1 MAKGFIIAA
10 IRKKENFSV
19 AVKSNVRII
28 FDLCP
33 NILEIHERIKISHK
47 EGKKIFIH
55 IDLAEGIGKDKYAM
69 RFLKSIGLDGIIST
83 RTNLIKFAKE
93 EGLIAVQ
100 RFFTVD
106 SQSLKTAVETM
117 KTSKADMIEIMPG
130 VATKTITRLKESIKN
145 PIIAGGLIETSDE
158 IKSAFEAGAM
168 AVSVGKSDL
177 WK

>member
-10 IRKKENFSV
+10 IRKKEDFSV
-19 AVKSNVRII
+19 AVKSNVGII

-33 NILEIHERIKISHK
+33 NILEIKERIKICHK

-69 RFLKSIGLDGIIST
+69 KFLKNLDLDGIIST

-93 EGLIAVQ
+93 AGLLAVQ

-106 SQSLKTAVETM
+106 SQSVNTAVETL

-130 VATKTITRLKESIKN
+130 IATKAITRLKENIKN

-168 AVSVGKSDL
+168 AVSVGKCDL